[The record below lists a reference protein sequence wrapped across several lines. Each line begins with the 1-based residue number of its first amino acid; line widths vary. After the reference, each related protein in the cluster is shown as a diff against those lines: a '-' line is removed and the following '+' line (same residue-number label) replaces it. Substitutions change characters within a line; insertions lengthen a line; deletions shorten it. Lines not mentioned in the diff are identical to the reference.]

1 MYPPVRV
8 TAPAGPPVTL
18 QEVKQHLRLVA
29 GAETYTVE
37 DAILQVYLDAAIA
50 YLDGYSGV
58 LGRCMVTQTWRQ
70 DFDRWARCMR
80 LPLPAATI
88 SSVKYR
94 REDGTLVTVAD
105 ANYSLK
111 ADDLGSYVRFADDYT
126 FPTDLAESQAI
137 LIEFTAGFGAAAD
150 VPAALKAAILL
161 LVGHWYVNRETVVTG
176 TIATSLPM
184 AVDALINLSRRVG
197 V

>member
-70 DFDRWARCMR
+70 DFDDWSQCPR
-80 LPLPAATI
+80 LPLLAAAI

-94 REDGTLVTVAD
+94 KADSTLATVTSTD
-105 ANYSLK
+105 YSLK
-111 ADDLGSYVRFADDYT
+111 ADDLGSYVRFGDDFS
-126 FPTDLAESQAI
+126 FPADLAESQAI

-161 LVGHWYVNRETVVTG
+161 LVAHWYVNRETVVTG
-176 TIATSLPM
+176 TIATALPM
-184 AVDALINLSRRVG
+184 AVDALIAPYRRVG
-197 V
+197 I